1 MHWWDTV
8 VYRFVKYVELNEAFE
23 HAFLKDDIAW
33 LWHANFV
40 IRRDDEP
47 ALARVVGNFS
57 NNFAKEEF
65 NS

>member
-1 MHWWDTV
+1 MFAHAVPQKDVDPDNFV
-8 VYRFVKYVELNEAFE
+8 VER
-23 HAFLKDDIAW
+23 LKDDIAW

-57 NNFAKEEF
+57 NNVAKEEF